1 MVAVPDGERE
11 EPLMPPIEHEQ
22 TIEAPQADVWRFI
35 VDPAALSA
43 WFGADAWLE
52 PELGAAVRFRFADGR
67 ERRGAVTE
75 VETGRRLT
83 WRWRELHGAGLTGL
97 VVGAPS
103 SVSIELRP
111 AKDAE
116 ATIVTITETA
126 DHPAGAAEARG

>member
-1 MVAVPDGERE
+1 
-11 EPLMPPIEHEQ
+11 MPPIEHEQ

-97 VVGAPS
+97 VVGEPS
-103 SVSIELRP
+103 SVTIELRP
-111 AKDAE
+111 AGDAGR
-116 ATIVTITETA
+116 TLVTITETA
-126 DHPAGAAEARG
+126 GHPAGAAEARG